1 MGKSVQVV
9 VYWIKLFHLANNM
22 FSDHVLSQDDQGTT
36 DSRWKLNCQW
46 INKQLP
52 TKKIEIHQ
60 TLEWCEDNFSNTY
73 LTVNHGMLPFLLPMG
88 NTNPVDSSNPKEN
101 ALRLQYG
108 YVNHNQ
114 INPNVALEIANNL
127 AGNPMKYQSGH
138 DRVMDKDFELVFYQS
153 NEVRFVCL
161 FYYHQ

>member
-1 MGKSVQVV
+1 
-9 VYWIKLFHLANNM
+9 
-22 FSDHVLSQDDQGTT
+22 
-36 DSRWKLNCQW
+36 
-46 INKQLP
+46 
-52 TKKIEIHQ
+52 
-60 TLEWCEDNFSNTY
+60 
-73 LTVNHGMLPFLLPMG
+73 MG
-88 NTNPVDSSNPKEN
+88 NTNPVDSSNPKDN

-161 FYYHQ
+161 FYYHQWRSDLL